1 MRNLELIF
9 AKTLVR
15 YTYYVYNIVKEGGA
29 FMRNIP
35 ITLTL
40 PESLVKD
47 LHLYI
52 SRRQISKFVAQ
63 VVTKGLETEK
73 QKLAREFQEASQDTE
88 RNAEIE
94 LWDSLSEDGLN
105 EENAY

>member
-1 MRNLELIF
+1 MR
-9 AKTLVR
+9 K
-15 YTYYVYNIVKEGGA
+15 
-29 FMRNIP
+29 IP

-52 SRRQISKFVAQ
+52 SRRHISKFVTQ
-63 VVTKGLETEK
+63 MVEKGLEIKKEL
-73 QKLAREFQEASQDTE
+73 LAREFREANQDRE

-94 LWDSLSEDGLN
+94 LWDNLIGEGLDETN
-105 EENAY
+105 DY

>member
-1 MRNLELIF
+1 MKN
-9 AKTLVR
+9 V
-15 YTYYVYNIVKEGGA
+15 
-29 FMRNIP
+29 P

-40 PESLVKD
+40 PEDLVKD

-63 VVTKGLETEK
+63 MVAKGLETEK
-73 QKLAREFQEASQDTE
+73 QKLAREFKEASEDSE

-94 LWDSLSEDGLN
+94 VWDT
-105 EENAY
+105 AI